1 MFVCVPCIRNDTE
14 VHLFVETIR
23 CQSHVMFYQS
33 VAHVCHKSRATFFFL
48 KLRGLIFTSS
58 NPDSQ
63 PRLPASCRP
72 PRLLFSPS
80 IRLLIPSP
88 PQLSAYPPRA
98 TSSLLLKTDMVTAY
112 WRYRPRLVET
122 RAEALTVI
130 VPAGEVRFSYFFRLL
145 HKASSGF

>member
-1 MFVCVPCIRNDTE
+1 MIRKFIYS
-14 VHLFVETIR
+14 LKP
-23 CQSHVMFYQS
+23 S
-33 VAHVCHKSRATFFFL
+33 VASHMLCFTNQSPTSVTNPARHFFL

-112 WRYRPRLVET
+112 WRYRPRLVEA
-122 RAEALTVI
+122 RAGALTVI